1 MPYRRIVVGTDGS
14 ARAEQAVRE
23 AAQLATTAHAR
34 LIVVAAHGADDGGEG
49 QARADA
55 AAELARTVGA
65 GDVHALSEE
74 GVAEEVLLGVV
85 ESHGADLLVVG
96 SKGMTDASRF
106 LIGAVANTISHHAA
120 CDVLIVHTSP
130 AGE

>member
-23 AAQLATTAHAR
+23 AARLATVAHAR
-34 LIVVAAHGADDGGEG
+34 LIVVAAHGAEDGHEAE
-49 QARADA
+49 ARAGA
-55 AAELARTVGA
+55 GAELARTIGV

-74 GVAEEVLLGVV
+74 GVAEEVLLGAV

-106 LIGAVANTISHHAA
+106 LLGAVANTISHHAT
-120 CDVLIVHTSP
+120 CDVLVVHTSDP
-130 AGE
+130 GA